1 MFRQDWINQEKQTV
15 DRSIKNP
22 PTTGDVFALEF
33 DDELKAKEVLLAFL
47 RLQKRKSLSL
57 EDAAIVTNN
66 RKVRI
71 LQTRD
76 MNPSQGALMG
86 SWWGL
91 LAGILVGYALP
102 AALLGAAVG
111 AFWAWRRDTGIPDGQ
126 MKEFGTSLRRGN
138 AAAFFLV
145 KDAYPT
151 HLIQELRRFDGRILH
166 TTFDA
171 DTRAQLE
178 EALEYA
184 A

>member
-1 MFRQDWINQEKQTV
+1 MSDHTAGRI
-15 DRSIKNP
+15 
-22 PTTGDVFALEF
+22 FALEF
-33 DDELKAKEVLLAFL
+33 DDELKAREVLLAFL
-47 RLQKRKSLSL
+47 RLQKRKSLFL

-71 LQTRD
+71 LQTKD

-91 LAGILVGYALP
+91 LAGLLFGYALP
-102 AALLGAAVG
+102 AALVG
-111 AFWAWRRDTGIPDGQ
+111 ATIGAIWAWRRDTGIPDGQ
-126 MKEFGTSLRRGN
+126 MKDLGSNLRHGD

-151 HLIQELRRFDGRILH
+151 HLVHELRRFDGRILH
-166 TTFDA
+166 TTFDP

-178 EALEYA
+178 EALEHA

>member
-1 MFRQDWINQEKQTV
+1 MNDTP
-15 DRSIKNP
+15 SHS
-22 PTTGDVFALEF
+22 DVVALEF

-76 MNPSQGALMG
+76 TNPSQGALTG

-91 LAGILVGYALP
+91 LAGLLFGYALP
-102 AALLGAAVG
+102 AAMVGAALGAL
-111 AFWAWRRDTGIPDGQ
+111 WAWRKDVGIPDGQ
-126 MKEFGTSLRRGN
+126 MKELGRGLRQGD

-151 HLIQELRRFDGRILH
+151 HLVQELRRFDGRILH
-166 TTFDA
+166 TTFDIG
-171 DTRAQLE
+171 TREQLE
-178 EALEYA
+178 EALSLA

>member
-1 MFRQDWINQEKQTV
+1 MNNTAH
-15 DRSIKNP
+15 SN
-22 PTTGDVFALEF
+22 VFALEF

-76 MNPSQGALMG
+76 TNPSQGALTG

-91 LAGILVGYALP
+91 LAGLLFGYALP
-102 AALLGAAVG
+102 AALIGAALGAL
-111 AFWAWRRDTGIPDGQ
+111 WAWRKDIGISDQQ
-126 MKEFGTSLRRGN
+126 MKELGRGLRHGD

-151 HLIQELRRFDGRILH
+151 HLVHELRRFDGRILH

-171 DTRAQLE
+171 ETREQLE
-178 EALEYA
+178 EALSYA

>member
-1 MFRQDWINQEKQTV
+1 MTNVSQ
-15 DRSIKNP
+15 S
-22 PTTGDVFALEF
+22 DVVALEF

-76 MNPSQGALMG
+76 TNPSQGALTG

-91 LAGILVGYALP
+91 LAGLLFGYALP
-102 AALLGAAVG
+102 AALVGAALGAL
-111 AFWAWRRDTGIPDGQ
+111 WAWRKDIGISDQ
-126 MKEFGTSLRRGN
+126 EMKELGQGLRQGD

-151 HLIQELRRFDGRILH
+151 HLVHELRRFDGRILH
-166 TTFDA
+166 TTFDT
-171 DTRAQLE
+171 DTREQLE
-178 EALEYA
+178 DALLYA

>member
-1 MFRQDWINQEKQTV
+1 MNQ
-15 DRSIKNP
+15 

-47 RLQKRKSLSL
+47 RLQKRKSLTL

-76 MNPSQGALMG
+76 TNPSQGALTG
-86 SWWGL
+86 SWFGL
-91 LAGILVGYALP
+91 LAGMLFGYALP
-102 AALLGAAVG
+102 AALFGAAVG

-126 MKEFGTSLRRGN
+126 MKKLGSNLRHGN

-145 KDAYPT
+145 NDAYPT
-151 HLIQELRRFDGRILH
+151 HLVHELRRFDGRILH
-166 TTFDA
+166 TTFDP

>member
-1 MFRQDWINQEKQTV
+1 MNQ
-15 DRSIKNP
+15 

-47 RLQKRKSLSL
+47 RLQKRKSLTL

-76 MNPSQGALMG
+76 TNPSQGALKG

-91 LAGILVGYALP
+91 LAGLLFGYALP
-102 AALLGAAVG
+102 AALAGAAIG
-111 AFWAWRRDTGIPDGQ
+111 AVWAWRKDTGIPDNQ
-126 MKEFGTSLRRGN
+126 MKELGRGLRQGD
-138 AAAFFLV
+138 AAAFFLM

-151 HLIQELRRFDGRILH
+151 HLIHELRRFDGRILH

-171 DTRAQLE
+171 ETREQFE
-178 EALEYA
+178 EALQHA

>member
-1 MFRQDWINQEKQTV
+1 MNRTNEH
-15 DRSIKNP
+15 
-22 PTTGDVFALEF
+22 TTGNLVAVEF

-47 RLQKRKSLSL
+47 RLQKRKSLFL

-76 MNPSQGALMG
+76 TNPSQGAVRG

-91 LAGILVGYALP
+91 LAGLVFGYAIP
-102 AALLGAAVG
+102 AALLGAAIG
-111 AFWAWRRDTGIPDGQ
+111 ALWAWRRDIGISDRH
-126 MKEFGTSLRRGN
+126 MKELGRGLRHGD

-151 HLIQELRRFDGRILH
+151 HLVNEFRRFDGRILH

-171 DTRAQLE
+171 ETREQFE
-178 EALEYA
+178 EALSYA

>member
-1 MFRQDWINQEKQTV
+1 MNRTNEH
-15 DRSIKNP
+15 
-22 PTTGDVFALEF
+22 TTANLVAVEF

-47 RLQKRKSLSL
+47 RLQKRESLLL

-76 MNPSQGALMG
+76 TNPFQGAVRG

-91 LAGILVGYALP
+91 LAGLLFGYALP
-102 AALLGAAVG
+102 AALLGAALG
-111 AFWAWRRDTGIPDGQ
+111 ALWAWHRDIGISDRQ
-126 MKEFGTSLRRGN
+126 MKELGRGLRHGD

-145 KDAYPT
+145 KDAYLT
-151 HLIQELRRFDGRILH
+151 HLILELRRFDGRILH

-171 DTRAQLE
+171 ETREQFE
-178 EALEYA
+178 EALAYA

>member
-1 MFRQDWINQEKQTV
+1 MMINTTEQ
-15 DRSIKNP
+15 
-22 PTTGDVFALEF
+22 TTGQLVALEF

-47 RLQKRKSLSL
+47 RLQKHKSLLL
-57 EDAAIVTNN
+57 EDAAIVTNH

-76 MNPSQGALMG
+76 TNPSQGALRG

-91 LAGILVGYALP
+91 LAGLLFGYALP
-102 AALLGAAVG
+102 AAVIGAAIG
-111 AFWAWRRDTGIPDGQ
+111 ALWAWHRDIGISDRQ
-126 MKEFGTSLRRGN
+126 MKELGRGLHFGD

-151 HLIQELRRFDGRILH
+151 HLVNELRRFDGRILH

-171 DTRAQLE
+171 ETREQFE
-178 EALEYA
+178 EALSYA